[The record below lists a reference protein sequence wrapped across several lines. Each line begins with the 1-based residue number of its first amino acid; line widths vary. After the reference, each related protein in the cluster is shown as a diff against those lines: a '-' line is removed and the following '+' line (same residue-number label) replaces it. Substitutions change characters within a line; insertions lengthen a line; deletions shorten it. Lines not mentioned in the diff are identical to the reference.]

1 MQSIKF
7 TNTKKLI
14 WLFLLLLL
22 TPLTSFTSAQ
32 DNNPNGDPLTEVGSW
47 SFGRY
52 TEVTIDEVRSLAFVS
67 SGGNV
72 IILDIS
78 NPASPVLV
86 NDQISTNGVVNDL
99 IYNSAT
105 QNLYITLGENG
116 LEIWD
121 VQNINSPQHL
131 SSLLLNYFSTTP
143 PATKM
148 SAKPGFVFIAAE
160 YAGII
165 TVNVSNPASPFQSS
179 FNLGFGGTK
188 YTVDLS
194 DDGSFLVASS
204 TNSTELYV
212 VNSDGSIS
220 LIDEGPSLVGA
231 WEIHII
237 GTYSFQI
244 LQGTL
249 YVLDLNSLGLPV
261 VATYNLLGNATT
273 TYNMSSFND
282 KLYISDPFYGVE
294 IFDVVNPAN
303 PVLLGS
309 YETNTNDLKYFNN
322 YVVVADNSGMTIIN
336 VSDPANPIFVSNYQG
351 VGSIN
356 TDVKVSGSYCYL
368 SSNYSLNVL
377 DVSDP
382 TNPVLVG
389 VNQPSSGFDIHMEKS
404 GSYLFITNQLEGIR
418 VVDISDPLN
427 PVTIGTSNPTRYNH
441 IAINGN
447 YVYVNGNQNDFR
459 VFDVSDPTSPTE
471 VGSLIFP
478 APNDLTSAMRYSN
491 GYVFVSQYSA
501 GIKIIDVSDP
511 TQPTQVASY
520 SQNVDLTYLDVEGN
534 HLYTPDIYPPFQSI
548 VDVFDIT
555 DPLNPV
561 IVGIAT
567 FGSPPPH
574 AWFNFIFGDILL
586 VGDFTNPYLTVVD
599 VSNPSQ
605 PSRISTQVTADFVI
619 NVDADPNYFYVA
631 TREAGLHIYENP
643 YGAVPVELTSFTANV
658 SGNDVELQWQ
668 TATETNNNGFQIQRL
683 QDSEIGKSQ
692 EWENIGFVEGHGTAT
707 EEHNYY
713 FVDKNIS
720 IGLYQYRLKHID
732 FDGSFEYS
740 KIVNVEISH
749 PVEYSLEQNY
759 PNPFNPSTTI
769 KFSIP
774 KAGIVN
780 LKIFNTLGEEI
791 TSLVNGFKEAGNY
804 VVNFNAMNLSSG
816 IYYYRLSSNNFN
828 EIKKMI
834 LLK

>member
-1 MQSIKF
+1 
-7 TNTKKLI
+7 
-14 WLFLLLLL
+14 
-22 TPLTSFTSAQ
+22 
-32 DNNPNGDPLTEVGSW
+32 
-47 SFGRY
+47 
-52 TEVTIDEVRSLAFVS
+52 
-67 SGGNV
+67 
-72 IILDIS
+72 
-78 NPASPVLV
+78 
-86 NDQISTNGVVNDL
+86 
-99 IYNSAT
+99 
-105 QNLYITLGENG
+105 
-116 LEIWD
+116 
-121 VQNINSPQHL
+121 
-131 SSLLLNYFSTTP
+131 
-143 PATKM
+143 M
-148 SAKPGFVFIAAE
+148 SAKPGFLFIAAE

-188 YTVDLS
+188 YSVDLS

-204 TNSTELYV
+204 ANSTELYV

-273 TYNMSSFND
+273 TYNMSSFNN
-282 KLYISDPFYGVE
+282 KLFISDPFYGVE
-294 IFDVVNPAN
+294 IFDVVSPAN

-322 YVVVADNSGMTIIN
+322 YVFVADNSGMTIIN
-336 VSDPANPIFVSNYQG
+336 VSNPANPTFVSNYQG

-356 TDVKVSGSYCYL
+356 TDVEVSGSYCYL

-389 VNQPSSGFDIHMEKS
+389 VNQPLSGFDLHMVKS
-404 GSYLFITNQLEGIR
+404 GNYLYITNHIEGIR
-418 VVDISDPLN
+418 VVDISNPFN

-459 VFDVSDPTSPTE
+459 VFDLSDPTSPTE

-520 SQNVDLTYLDVEGN
+520 SQNVDLTYLDVEGY

-561 IVGIAT
+561 IVGVAT
-567 FGSPPPH
+567 FSSPPPH

-619 NVDADPNYFYVA
+619 NVDADPDYFYVA

-643 YGAVPVELTSFTANV
+643 YGTVPVELTSFMANV
-658 SGNDVELQWQ
+658 SGNNVELQWQ
-668 TATETNNNGFQIQRL
+668 TVTEKNNYGFDVERAVILNEERNLTWKKIGFIEGNGTVTETKNYTFKN
-683 QDSEIGKSQ
+683 
-692 EWENIGFVEGHGTAT
+692 ENVSPGNF
-707 EEHNYY
+707 
-713 FVDKNIS
+713 K
-720 IGLYQYRLKHID
+720 YRLKQID
-732 FDGSFEYS
+732 FDGSFEFS
-740 KIVNVEISH
+740 NVIEVEIIS
-749 PVEYSLEQNY
+749 PREYVLQQNY

-769 KFSIP
+769 KYSIP
-774 KAGIVN
+774 ESGIVN
-780 LKIFNTLGEEI
+780 LKIFNSLGEKVAA
-791 TSLVNGFKEAGNY
+791 LVDEFKEPGNY
-804 VVNFNAMNLSSG
+804 VVNFNASNLSSG
-816 IYYYRLSSNNFN
+816 IYYYRLNVNDYSSV
-828 EIKKMI
+828 KKM
-834 LLK
+834 LLVK